1 MSLQTILSVAETVG
15 INDHKFAGQM
25 MSRNMRIS
33 TSEIL
38 TSQPFMFTMKPN
50 NYLLYS
56 QNKAVLSALRV
67 ADRITEQYLNFGS
80 TGWVNYIAYGGQMT
94 SAEIVACQ
102 IQTTTTGK
110 TIVLGNFPGTVT
122 AGEYVV
128 RAGDFIQIDRYAYIA
143 TADVLRGVA
152 GTVDIPVHRSV
163 LTTVSSPV
171 GAVIGQ
177 YGTTTALGGSTYTG
191 VTFCVVAKDYPTY
204 NLVPI
209 TNDSFISWD
218 GAFSAMEVIL

>member
-1 MSLQTILSVAETVG
+1 MSLQTILSVSEAVG

-38 TSQPFMFTMKPN
+38 TNQPFMFTMKPM

-56 QNKAVLSALRV
+56 QNKGVLSALRV

-80 TGWVNYIAYGGQMT
+80 TGWLNYIAYGGDMT
-94 SAEIVACQ
+94 SGQISACQ
-102 IQTTTTGK
+102 VQTSTTAK
-110 TIVLGNFPGTVT
+110 TIVLGNLPSISST
-122 AGEYVV
+122 AYIVKV
-128 RAGDFIQIDRYAYIA
+128 GDFIQIDRYAYIA
-143 TADVLRGVA
+143 TASVQRGSA
-152 GTVDIPVHRSV
+152 GTVSIPVHRSII
-163 LTTVSSPV
+163 TTVSSPV
-171 GAVIGQ
+171 GAVLGQ

-191 VTFCVVAKDYPTY
+191 ITFCVVAKDYPTY
-204 NLVPI
+204 DLVPI
-209 TNDSFISWD
+209 TNDSFISWT

>member
-1 MSLQTILSVAETVG
+1 MSLQTILSVSETVG

-56 QNKAVLSALRV
+56 QNKAVLSSLRV

-80 TGWVNYIAYGGQMT
+80 TGWVNYISYSGDMT
-94 SAEIVACQ
+94 GVQAAACQ
-102 IQTTTTGK
+102 VQTSTTGK
-110 TIVLGNFPGTVT
+110 TIVLGNLPSISSTLNIVN
-122 AGEYVV
+122 
-128 RAGDFIQIDRYAYIA
+128 AGDFIQIDRYAYIA
-143 TADVLRGVA
+143 TAAVQRGSA
-152 GTVDIPVHRSV
+152 GTVSIPVHRSV

-177 YGTTTALGGSTYTG
+177 YGTTTSLGGSTYTG
-191 VTFCVVAKDYPTY
+191 ITFCVVAKDYPTY
-204 NLVPI
+204 DLVPI
-209 TNDSFISWD
+209 TNDSFIAWS

>member
-94 SAEIVACQ
+94 SAEIIACQ
-102 IQTTTTGK
+102 IQTGTTGK
-110 TIVLGNFPGTVT
+110 TIVLGNFTTT
-122 AGEYVV
+122 AAGAYVV

-152 GTVDIPVHRSV
+152 ATVDIPVHRSV

-177 YGTTTALGGSTYTG
+177 YGTTTALGGSNYTG

>member
-94 SAEIVACQ
+94 SAEIIACQ
-102 IQTTTTGK
+102 VQTGTTGK
-110 TIVLGNFPGTVT
+110 TIVLGNFTTT
-122 AGEYVV
+122 AAGAYVV

-152 GTVDIPVHRSV
+152 ATVDIPVHRSV

-177 YGTTTALGGSTYTG
+177 YGTTTALGGSSYTG

>member
-1 MSLQTILSVAETVG
+1 MSLQTILSVAETIG

-38 TSQPFMFTMKPN
+38 TSQPFQFTIKPN

-56 QNKAVLSALRV
+56 KNKAVLSSLRV

-80 TGWVNYIAYGGQMT
+80 SGWLNYIAYGGDMT
-94 SAEIVACQ
+94 GVQAAACQ
-102 IQTTTTGK
+102 VQTSTAGK
-110 TIVLGNFPGTVT
+110 TIVLGNLPAITSTLNIVD
-122 AGEYVV
+122 
-128 RAGDFIQIDRYAYIA
+128 AGDFIQIDRYAYIA
-143 TADVLRGVA
+143 TADVPRGVA
-152 GTVDIPVHRSV
+152 GTVNIPVHRSV

-177 YGTTTALGGSTYTG
+177 YGTTTSLGGSTYTG
-191 VTFCVVAKDYPTY
+191 ITFCVIAKDYPTY

-218 GAFSAMEVIL
+218 GAFSAVEVIL

>member
-1 MSLQTILSVAETVG
+1 MSLQTILSVAESVG

-38 TSQPFMFTMKPN
+38 TVQPFLFTLKPM

-56 QNKAVLSALRV
+56 KNKAVLSALRV

-80 TGWVNYIAYGGQMT
+80 TGWVNYIAYGGDMT
-94 SAEIVACQ
+94 NAQIIATQ
-102 IQTTTTGK
+102 IQTTSTGK
-110 TIVLGNFPGTVT
+110 IIVLGNLPSISST
-122 AGEYVV
+122 AYIVKS
-128 RAGDFIQIDRYAYIA
+128 GDFIQIDRYSYIA
-143 TADVLRGVA
+143 TADVQRGA
-152 GTVDIPVHRSV
+152 LSTVSIPVHRSL

-171 GAVIGQ
+171 APVIGQ

-191 VTFCVVAKDYPTY
+191 VTFCVVMKDYPTY

-209 TNDSFISWD
+209 TNDSFIAWD
-218 GAFSAMEVIL
+218 GAFSSMEVVL

>member
-1 MSLQTILSVAETVG
+1 MSLQSILSVAESVG

-38 TSQPFMFTMKPN
+38 TSQPFMFTMKPM

-56 QNKAVLSALRV
+56 QNKGVLSALRV

-80 TGWVNYIAYGGQMT
+80 TGWVNYISYGGDMT
-94 SAEIVACQ
+94 SAQIIACQ
-102 IQTTTTGK
+102 VQTSTAGK
-110 TIVLGNFPGTVT
+110 TIVLGNLPSISST
-122 AGEYVV
+122 AYIVKV
-128 RAGDFIQIDRYAYIA
+128 GDFIQIDRYAYIA
-143 TADVLRGVA
+143 TASVQRGVA
-152 GTVDIPVHRSV
+152 GTVSIPVHRSI

-171 GAVIGQ
+171 APVIGQ
-177 YGTTTALGGSTYTG
+177 YGTTVALGGSSYTG

-204 NLVPI
+204 DLVPI
-209 TNDSFISWD
+209 TNDSFISWT

>member
-1 MSLQTILSVAETVG
+1 MSLQIILSVAETVG

-56 QNKAVLSALRV
+56 KNKAVLSSLRV

-80 TGWVNYIAYGGQMT
+80 TGWVNYIAYGGDMT
-94 SAEIVACQ
+94 SGQ
-102 IQTTTTGK
+102 IAGCLVQPGTTGK
-110 TIVLGNFPGTVT
+110 TIILGNLPAILSTQ
-122 AGEYVV
+122 YVV

-143 TADVLRGVA
+143 TADVLRGIS
-152 GTVDIPVHRSV
+152 GTVDVPVHRSI
-163 LTTVSSPV
+163 LTTVSSSV
-171 GAVIGQ
+171 AAVIGQ
-177 YGTTTALGGSTYTG
+177 YGTTSLLGGSNYTG
-191 VTFCVVAKDYPTY
+191 ITFCVVVREYPTY
-204 NLVPI
+204 DLVPI
-209 TNDSFISWD
+209 TNDSFISWT